1 MRVFI
6 FGMIGPPHGFCVRL
20 CMSVREKSREEAQ
33 LWLFEYIKIN
43 IF

>member
-1 MRVFI
+1 MDSVY
-6 FGMIGPPHGFCVRL
+6 VYV
-20 CMSVREKSREEAQ
+20 CMSVREKSREEVH